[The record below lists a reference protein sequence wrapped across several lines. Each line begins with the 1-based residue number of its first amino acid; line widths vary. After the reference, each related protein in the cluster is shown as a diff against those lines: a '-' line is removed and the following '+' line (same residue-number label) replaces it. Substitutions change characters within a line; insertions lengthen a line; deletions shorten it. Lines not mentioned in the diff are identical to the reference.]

1 MSHHGWSRVG
11 KSTEGRWSGVKST
24 DSNPLVYIQ
33 VQGTW
38 LLPGLFLDRSRNAYI
53 DSTEFRYKQ
62 RRRKIVTLLL
72 TLTIGETLLGQ
83 IVASSLVT
91 DGRARFATFVVAA
104 AILDRGAMFFAA
116 FRSIVI
122 QRCRRAAH
130 HQQQRDQQCH
140 RRWIHPRIVT
150 RRVRYR
156 PLRRIRFELN
166 DVRKNRLELET
177 YLSWKS
183 KHAFESLL

>member
-24 DSNPLVYIQ
+24 DSNPLVYIFRCKR
-33 VQGTW
+33 
-38 LLPGLFLDRSRNAYI
+38 PGCYLAFSRNAYI

-91 DGRARFATFVVAA
+91 DGRTRFATFVVAA

-140 RRWIHPRIVT
+140 RR
-150 RRVRYR
+150 
-156 PLRRIRFELN
+156 
-166 DVRKNRLELET
+166 
-177 YLSWKS
+177 
-183 KHAFESLL
+183 